1 MLVEIDGEF
10 RFGGVDDVYEQMEQ
24 GGEDA
29 DEEED
34 LFEIHPSRLTKRHRF
49 FGTIEVKSRNVLSE
63 KGSSLLENAGA
74 DLNALDEG
82 GVIYVVIRGIFHR
95 YETSSFTQDN
105 GTWVTSS
112 SYYMKLIK
120 GTMTIQQYMEMF
132 PHHESGVHPI
142 SDGPPKNTQAPEVR
156 LALARNA
163 DFIHKKLKTANPRPM
178 NINEWT
184 KLKLTYKKSLM
195 SLEPVYGGASES
207 EEEGAS
213 GNEGDE
219 DEVMDIGPG
228 VRTPSRRIASSVRG
242 RSRDF
247 SRDTSLF
254 GPPHDED
261 IEELGVALDAV
272 ELPRDTTKKLTIRH
286 RPSLS
291 ASFQYHCPF
300 NSPVAE
306 QSEASSHQCT
316 FKVDLLRL
324 TQQQIGSLPQDLR
337 GLVETSKTKLSN
349 PSLSV
354 LLAVLLDPHI
364 IQHLRRQSGINQA
377 FGLYEVEVPIH
388 PAAAHLVAQS
398 AGIHRRFDRQSN
410 LVRYR
415 WVVEPGSGDD
425 EDPRAR

>member
-63 KGSSLLENAGA
+63 RGCSLLENAGA

-105 GTWVTSS
+105 GTWITSVS
-112 SYYMKLIK
+112 GTNDNPWYLSYR
-120 GTMTIQQYMEMF
+120 YMEMF
-132 PHHESGVHPI
+132 PHHQSGVHPI

-184 KLKLTYKKSLM
+184 KLKLTYKKSLT
-195 SLEPVYGGASES
+195 SLEPVYDGASES
-207 EEEGAS
+207 EEGSAS
-213 GNEGDE
+213 GDEGEE
-219 DEVMDIGPG
+219 DEVMDIGPS
-228 VRTPSRRIASSVRG
+228 VRTPSRHIALRG

-247 SRDTSLF
+247 SREMSLF
-254 GPPHDED
+254 GPPHDD
-261 IEELGVALDAV
+261 NIEELEVALDAV
-272 ELPRDTTKKLTIRH
+272 QLPRDTTKKMTIRH
-286 RPSLS
+286 RPTLS

-300 NSPVAE
+300 NSPVAD
-306 QSEASSHQCT
+306 QSEASSHQCN
-316 FKVDLLRL
+316 FKIDLIRL
-324 TQQQIGSLPQDLR
+324 TQQQISSLPQELR
-337 GLVETSKTKLSN
+337 GLVDTSKTKLGN
-349 PSLSV
+349 PNLSA
-354 LLAVLLDPHI
+354 LLAALLDPHI
-364 IQHLRRQSGINQA
+364 TQHLKRQSGINQ
-377 FGLYEVEVPIH
+377 
-388 PAAAHLVAQS
+388 
-398 AGIHRRFDRQSN
+398 
-410 LVRYR
+410 
-415 WVVEPGSGDD
+415 
-425 EDPRAR
+425 